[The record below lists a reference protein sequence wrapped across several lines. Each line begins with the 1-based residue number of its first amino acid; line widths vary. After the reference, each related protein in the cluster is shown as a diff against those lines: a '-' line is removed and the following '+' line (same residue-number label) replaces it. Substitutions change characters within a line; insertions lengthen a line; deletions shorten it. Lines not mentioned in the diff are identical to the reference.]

1 MTHQD
6 NCLIA
11 RNCGWVLRQEECG
24 LWSAYR
30 IVHGSTEIKNLRH
43 GVSEEHAQA
52 ACLPRYFS
60 DLNACH
66 DAESFLTGRE
76 LVFYLSEIA
85 ALMNEDGSIGWRL
98 TTTVRAP
105 AKIRAAA
112 LAKIFGKRKANP

>member
-1 MTHQD
+1 MTHQE
-6 NCLIA
+6 NCLISKA
-11 RNCGWVLRQEECG
+11 CGWMLREEDG
-24 LWSAYR
+24 LWGAFR
-30 IVHGSTEIKNLRH
+30 VRHGGTEILNWKC
-43 GVSEEHAQA
+43 GVSEEHAQVV
-52 ACLPRYFS
+52 CLPRYFS

-66 DAESFLTGRE
+66 DAESFLTERE

-98 TTTVRAP
+98 TTTFRAP